1 MKLRS
6 ISKLKGF
13 RRLGANLSD
22 AARRC
27 MSLLVSLAFL
37 LAPVLPAAFPVAAQA
52 HPFPTLAHDGAGGCS
67 LRSANGQIQ
76 HMIYIQFDN
85 VHFTR
90 DNPNVPSDL
99 EQMPNLLNF
108 FENNGTLL
116 TDHHTPLIS
125 HTADD
130 IITSLTGV
138 YPERHG
144 QAVSNSYNYFNPN
157 SADGL
162 GSTFTTSFTYWT
174 DVVDLSTPSADPS
187 FNLLTPDGKNAP
199 APWVPFT
206 RAGCNVGAVS
216 IANMELE
223 NTHNDITTVF
233 GANSPEAAEA
243 NGPGGTAKATSDFVG
258 IAIHCASGNS
268 VCNTANA
275 KADVLPDE
283 PGGYTGYS
291 ALFGHRYVVP
301 VIAPSGLND
310 LAGNPITGFPGFGGI
325 SAAQSLAY
333 VAAMQENG
341 VPITYA
347 YIADAHD
354 SHSFPFRAFGPGE
367 QGYVQQLQAYD
378 AAFGTFFTRLANDGI
393 TAANTLFIVTAD
405 EGDHFA
411 GGTPINPSCNGSA
424 GNFCTYNTNN
434 KAPNGNSLGEIDAN
448 IQSLL
453 GEVDPSLNF
462 TNTPFDIHFDMA
474 PAFYISGQPVTGSPI
489 ARQFELDAAKLTAVN
504 PITGNT
510 DQLTRYLVDPVG
522 MKFLHMITGDPLRT
536 PTFIMFGDGNYY
548 FQTFGADVAV
558 NDGFAW
564 NHGGV
569 APEIDTTFL
578 GVVGPGVKA
587 QGVQN
592 APFTDHT
599 DIRPTILSLVGLTDD
614 YESQGRT
621 ISEILHPWAQP
632 EGIRES
638 RDEFTELAHAYKRI
652 NAPTGEVG
660 LAILKISTK
669 ALAGNTRTYNELESQ
684 IAWITD
690 ARNFLADRMSDKL
703 ISAEFH
709 GHRISEG
716 HARELVS
723 AANELAEYANRL
735 ASH

>member
-1 MKLRS
+1 MKLHFGSNNRE
-6 ISKLKGF
+6 L
-13 RRLGANLSD
+13 RRLGTNLTD

-27 MSLLVSLAFL
+27 TSLLVSFAFL
-37 LAPVLPAAFPVAAQA
+37 LAPVLPAAFPAAAQA
-52 HPFPTLAHDGAGGCS
+52 HPSLTPGSAGAGGCS
-67 LRSANGQIQ
+67 LQSANGQIQ
-76 HMIYIQFDN
+76 HVIYVQFDN

-108 FENNGTLL
+108 LKNNGTLL

-157 SADGL
+157 SSDGL

-174 DVVDLSTPSADPS
+174 DIVDPSTPSADPS
-187 FNLLTPDGKNAP
+187 FNMVTPDGKNAP

-233 GANSPEAAEA
+233 GAGSPEQIEA
-243 NGPGGTAKATSDFVG
+243 NGPGGTAKATADFVG
-258 IAIHCASGNS
+258 IAIHCAAGNS

-283 PGGYTGYS
+283 PGGYSGFS
-291 ALFGHRYVVP
+291 ALYGHRYVVP
-301 VIAPSGLND
+301 VIAPGGLND

-347 YIADAHD
+347 YIADVHD

-378 AAFGTFFTRLANDGI
+378 AAFGAFFTRLANDGI

-424 GNFCTYNTNN
+424 GNFCTYNLNN
-434 KAPNGNSLGEIDAN
+434 SSPNQNSLGEIDAN

-462 TNTPFDIHFDMA
+462 TKTPFDIHFDMA
-474 PAFYISGQPVTGSPI
+474 PAFYISGQPATGSPI
-489 ARQFELDAAKLTAVN
+489 ARQFEQDAAKLTAVN

-510 DQLTRYLVDPVG
+510 DQLTRGLVDPVG

-536 PTFIMFGDGNYY
+536 PTFIMFGDPDYF
-548 FQTFGADVAV
+548 FQTSGPDTAV

-569 APEIDTTFL
+569 ATEINTTFL
-578 GVVGPGVKA
+578 GIVGPGVRA
-587 QGVQN
+587 QGVQS

-599 DIRPTILSLVGLTDD
+599 DIRPTMLSLVGLTDD
-614 YESQGRT
+614 YLSQGRT
-621 ISEILHPWAQP
+621 IAEVLTDEGKPAGILASGH
-632 EGIRES
+632 
-638 RDEFTELAHAYKRI
+638 EFVALAAAYKRI
-652 NAPTGEVG
+652 NAPTGDVG
-660 LAILKISTK
+660 LAVIRASTK
-669 ALAGNTRTYNELESQ
+669 ALAGDFGTYNSLEARIGALASRRDSLSAKMAELLNAVEFQGHVLGKSEAFHLIVEADN
-684 IAWITD
+684 IA
-690 ARNFLADRMSDKL
+690 
-703 ISAEFH
+703 
-709 GHRISEG
+709 G
-716 HARELVS
+716 
-723 AANELAEYANRL
+723 YAMRL
-735 ASH
+735 AN